1 MATRASRPALQLI
14 LGSLAALLALL
25 ALLTPSFARAKA
37 SSKPALSKLVSS
49 RELWATINV
58 CNPADQPYTVGIR
71 GAMPGDGQ
79 SGDRMYMSFRLQY
92 LDPATGH
99 WAEGGTGTSSPYI
112 LVGSSSAARQDGS
125 SFQLVK
131 NTSKT
136 AETLRGVVDFQWRRG
151 KTVLLTAE
159 RTTTAGHRSLAG
171 ADPASYTAARCVIR

>member
-1 MATRASRPALQLI
+1 MATRASRPALPAI
-14 LGSLAALLALL
+14 LLALAVLLALVALLAP
-25 ALLTPSFARAKA
+25 TFARAKA
-37 SSKPALSKLVSS
+37 SSNPALSKLLSS

-92 LDPATGH
+92 LNPVTGR
-99 WAEGGTGTSSPYI
+99 WAEGGSGTSSAYI

-131 NTSKT
+131 STSKT
-136 AETLRGVVDFQWRRG
+136 TETLRGVVDFQWRRG
-151 KTVLLTAE
+151 KTVLQTAE
-159 RTTTAGHRSLAG
+159 RTTSAGHRSLAG
-171 ADPASYTAARCVIR
+171 ADPASYTAARCIIR

>member
-1 MATRASRPALQLI
+1 MATRASRPFLQVV
-14 LGSLAALLALL
+14 LGSLAALLALV
-25 ALLTPSFARAKA
+25 ALLAPTFASAKA
-37 SSKPALSKLVSS
+37 SSNPALSKLLSS

-92 LDPATGH
+92 LNPVTGR
-99 WAEGGTGTSSPYI
+99 WAEGGNGTSSPYI

-131 NTSKT
+131 SATN
-136 AETLRGVVDFQWRRG
+136 AVQTLRGVVDFQWRRG
-151 KTVLLTAE
+151 RTVLQSAE
-159 RTTTAGHRSLAG
+159 RTTSAGHRSLAG
-171 ADPASYTAARCVIR
+171 ADPASYSAARCVMR